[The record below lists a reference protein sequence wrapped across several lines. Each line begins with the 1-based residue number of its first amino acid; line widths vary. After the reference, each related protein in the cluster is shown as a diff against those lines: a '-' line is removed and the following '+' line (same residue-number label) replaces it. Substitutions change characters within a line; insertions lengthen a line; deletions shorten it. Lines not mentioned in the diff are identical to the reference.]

1 MDLPRTLDELEYQL
15 PSAHAIR
22 FRALRGQGRMA
33 AIHLRYWQ
41 QRLARRVWWL
51 VALIGA
57 LLYLVVAGWMDNAEL
72 TAGERVRNRAIA
84 RLSRENAE
92 LRADLAEQVGTRTHK
107 LIYLIEAGS
116 TTEAK
121 DKLSRLAMDVA
132 GYRFELDEAT
142 REDKK

>member
-1 MDLPRTLDELEYQL
+1 
-15 PSAHAIR
+15 
-22 FRALRGQGRMA
+22 
-33 AIHLRYWQ
+33 
-41 QRLARRVWWL
+41 
-51 VALIGA
+51 
-57 LLYLVVAGWMDNAEL
+57 
-72 TAGERVRNRAIA
+72 
-84 RLSRENAE
+84 
-92 LRADLAEQVGTRTHK
+92 